1 MSKAEAQV
9 LISNLQNII
18 QDLRD
23 LDPNNAP
30 QHVIEDR
37 ARNIETLQEAAK
49 ALATTFGVSI

>member
-1 MSKAEAQV
+1 MSKAEAAV
-9 LISNLQNII
+9 LIASLQRII

-37 ARNIETLQEAAK
+37 ARNIETLNEAAK
-49 ALATTFGVSI
+49 ALATTYGVTP

>member
-1 MSKAEAQV
+1 VSKAEAQV

>member
-30 QHVIEDR
+30 QPVIEDR